1 MLTRN
6 SLSLADAQFLVEEA
20 CKAAAAEGAMFKICV
35 TVVDNTTFMQAF
47 ARMDGAPLFA
57 AQGSYDKAQSSAE
70 GGHPT
75 TFFEKP
81 LNEGRLS
88 VLKLPHTPVEGGL
101 PVIVGG
107 QCVGAVG
114 VAGAPPHLD
123 AKIAQAAIDAFL
135 GKESAK

>member
-1 MLTRN
+1 MLTRK
-6 SLSLADAQFLVEEA
+6 SLSLDDAQFLVAET
-20 CKAAAAEGAMFKICV
+20 CKAAAATGKFPICV
-35 TVVDNTTFMQAF
+35 VVADSTTFMQAM

-57 AQGSYDKAQSSAE
+57 AEGAYDKARSAAE

-88 VLKLPHTPVEGGL
+88 VLRLPSTCVEGGV
-101 PVIVGG
+101 PVIVDGV
-107 QCVGAVG
+107 CVGAVG

-123 AKIAQAAIDAFL
+123 ATFAQAAIDAFL
-135 GKESAK
+135 AKETAA